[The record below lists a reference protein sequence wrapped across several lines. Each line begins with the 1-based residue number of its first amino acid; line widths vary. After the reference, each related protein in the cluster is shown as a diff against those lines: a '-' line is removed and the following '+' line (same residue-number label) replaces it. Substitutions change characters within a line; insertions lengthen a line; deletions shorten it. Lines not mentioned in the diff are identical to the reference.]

1 MSSTIGVDLTSTS
14 DLLCRWL
21 QHISPEGFAWLDQ
34 KSQQIAD
41 GAALRIFFTT
51 FSAVPRYTGK
61 QDLDLSAAELQTAQT
76 YRQGWNPQGWSV
88 DQVART
94 LLLLALPQ
102 NNAQEYVKTL
112 EQVFTTADMGE
123 LVALYQA
130 LPLLPYPQQFRSRA
144 SEGLRSNIVAV
155 FNAIALRNP
164 YPQEYFDELA
174 WNQMV
179 LKALFVGSPLHQ
191 IQGLGDRANAQ
202 LGQMLTDYANERLA
216 ANRSVSPELW
226 QLVEQ
231 CKKHK
236 V

>member
-21 QHISPEGFAWLDQ
+21 SQLISPEAFAWLDQ
-34 KSQQIAD
+34 KSQQIAQ
-41 GAALRIFFTT
+41 GAALRIFFTA

-61 QDLDLSAAELQTAQT
+61 QDLALTQAELQTAQA
-76 YRQGWNPQGWSV
+76 YRQGWNPQAWSV
-88 DQVART
+88 DQAART

-102 NNAQEYVKTL
+102 DEAKEYVLAL

-130 LPLLPYPQQFRSRA
+130 LPLLPYPQEFRNRA
-144 SEGLRSNIVAV
+144 VEGLRSNIVAV

-164 YPQEYFDELA
+164 YPQEYFDDLA

-216 ANRSVSPELW
+216 AHRSVSPELW
-226 QLVEQ
+226 QLVEI
-231 CKKHK
+231 CKTT
-236 V
+236 